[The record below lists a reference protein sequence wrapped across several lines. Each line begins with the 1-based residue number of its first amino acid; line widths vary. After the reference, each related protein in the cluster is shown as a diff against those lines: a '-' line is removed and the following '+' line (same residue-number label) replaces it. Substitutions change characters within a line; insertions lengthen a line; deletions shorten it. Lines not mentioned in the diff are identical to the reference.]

1 MWRGFWFNLY
11 SKHSSANRTY
21 ENQWNKNFSTQD
33 SNTTEEYYF
42 DENNVETEEYYG
54 GMSFQRSLSE
64 RSYEAL
70 RFLIQNDAYDLMKK
84 STD

>member
-1 MWRGFWFNLY
+1 MKI
-11 SKHSSANRTY
+11 SEITKS
-21 ENQWNKNFSTQD
+21 FSTQD

-54 GMSFQRSLSE
+54 EMSFQRSLSE
-64 RSYEAL
+64 RAYEAL
-70 RFLIQNDAYDLMKK
+70 KFLIQNDAYDLMKK

>member
-1 MWRGFWFNLY
+1 MKI
-11 SKHSSANRTY
+11 SEITKS
-21 ENQWNKNFSTQD
+21 FSTQD

-54 GMSFQRSLSE
+54 EMSFQLSLSE
-64 RSYEAL
+64 RAYGAL
-70 RFLIQNDAYDLMKK
+70 KFLIQNDAYDLMKK

>member
-1 MWRGFWFNLY
+1 MKI
-11 SKHSSANRTY
+11 SEITKS
-21 ENQWNKNFSTQD
+21 FSTQD

-54 GMSFQRSLSE
+54 EMSFQLSLSE
-64 RSYEAL
+64 RAYEAL
-70 RFLIQNDAYDLMKK
+70 KFLIQNDAYDLMKK

>member
-1 MWRGFWFNLY
+1 MKISEFI
-11 SKHSSANRTY
+11 
-21 ENQWNKNFSTQD
+21 KNFSTQD

-54 GMSFQRSLSE
+54 EMSFQRSLSE
-64 RSYEAL
+64 IAYEAL
-70 RFLIQNDAYDLMKK
+70 KFLIQNDAYDLMKK

>member
-1 MWRGFWFNLY
+1 MRLPKT
-11 SKHSSANRTY
+11 SVLKIQTLL
-21 ENQWNKNFSTQD
+21 TC
-33 SNTTEEYYF
+33 EEYYF

-54 GMSFQRSLSE
+54 EMSFQRSLSE
-64 RSYEAL
+64 RAYEAL